1 MPAASRISAFG
12 KVPQIV
18 MNVYRV
24 IAFRSTLDIGELYTL
39 SVAEVLVT
47 CAYIAALFVWSFID
61 SENSLLDVCLINILT
76 RDIATNPTTG
86 RRFDSLFIESRTGV
100 IGAYQFPLITALG
113 MKNNFISCERT
124 IRP

>member
-1 MPAASRISAFG
+1 MIAYFVAAIAIFQLAAWLMVRYRSRRAQRLDKGADYEAAGMPAASRISAFG

-24 IAFRSTLDIGELYTL
+24 IAFRSTLDIGESYTL

-61 SENSLLDVCLINILT
+61 SEKSLLDVCLINILT
-76 RDIATNPTTG
+76 RDI
-86 RRFDSLFIESRTGV
+86 
-100 IGAYQFPLITALG
+100 
-113 MKNNFISCERT
+113 
-124 IRP
+124 